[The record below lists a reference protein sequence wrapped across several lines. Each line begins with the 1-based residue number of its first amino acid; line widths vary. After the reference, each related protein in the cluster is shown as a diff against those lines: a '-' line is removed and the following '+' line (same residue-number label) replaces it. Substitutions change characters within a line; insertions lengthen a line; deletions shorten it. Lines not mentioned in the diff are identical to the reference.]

1 MSNKNFIIEPE
12 ANNSVTLWIQHRPVK
27 AIADR
32 RNLIIVF
39 DPKEWTAELTENG
52 VRINRKKNHPE
63 VTIEEMSGSIDF
75 GGQVDYTRL
84 CE

>member
-75 GGQVDYTRL
+75 GKVDYTRL
-84 CE
+84 GE